1 MSDKKQSLVLLF
13 CIFAIL
19 FRLVP
24 HPPNFTPITA
34 LALFGSSQS
43 KDRFSGTY
51 LSLLVMFVSDIILG
65 FSMITPFVYGSFI
78 LISIL
83 FNEINVKNV
92 LASSLLFFIITNFG
106 VWVLGYPFTLEGL
119 ILCYTLAI
127 PFFVNSI
134 LGDLLFSYLLKHSYS
149 FTEKRLWI

>member
-83 FNEINVKNV
+83 FNEINLKNV

-134 LGDLLFSYLLKHSYS
+134 LGDLFFSYLLKHSYS